1 MMRCGQPP
9 CVPEQEGQSEQR
21 DPEII
26 VPYAAFLAAGQG
38 GGSPG
43 IQAQFD
49 GLGLDADN
57 AGSIEPA
64 LMPRAYGHCVFAEHD
79 GVGLSE
85 LGPPT

>member
-1 MMRCGQPP
+1 MFLNKKGSLNN
-9 CVPEQEGQSEQR
+9 ETLK
-21 DPEII
+21 II

-64 LMPRAYGHCVFAEHD
+64 HMPRAYGHCVFAEQD

-85 LGPPT
+85 HGPPS